1 MTQERSANRRG
12 TFLASFVLSFVGA
25 LAVFFA
31 VWFILCIVFAFAG
44 LPVEHDYE
52 EGLYLWDPVS
62 RGEGEISVEPEIKRE
77 FFLSYPYS
85 DGNYHDDEYVSWFGK
100 NVSRRFV
107 WLTYDD
113 PDVYRGAKQSHME
126 AQLSDRSQLVEREAF
141 GFVIYTYDQF
151 IVYQSNSHHGKG
163 NAVVSNSYPRWFYAF
178 GYNDETRTLIFFS
191 FRGHGWRENKYI
203 ALGDSDFPAFL
214 DHYYGGWFDWE
225 AGNRAP
231 K

>member
-25 LAVFFA
+25 LAVFFTI
-31 VWFILCIVFAFAG
+31 WFILCIVFAFAG
-44 LPVEHDYE
+44 LPVERDYE

-77 FFLSYPYS
+77 FFAAYPYS

-126 AQLSDRSQLVEREAF
+126 ARLSDRSQLVEREAF

-151 IVYQSNSHHGKG
+151 IVHQSNGHHGKG
-163 NAVVSNSYPRWFYAF
+163 NAVVSNSYPQWFYAF
-178 GYNDETRTLIFFS
+178 GYNDETRTLIFFD
-191 FRGHGWRENKYI
+191 FCGYGWREKKYV

-225 AGNRAP
+225 AGDRAP
-231 K
+231 N